1 MKKIILFM
9 CAVVFSLNQV
19 LFAEEINENELF
31 SSQESVVKKED
42 IQTPKKRLDAIVK
55 ETKFSGEITSVN
67 TSILNRDKIAG
78 QEDDNLYTYIIGNFF
93 LDSRIKNNLKFFANT
108 EVNHV
113 SQIDTTTIS
122 LKEMFVDFS
131 VKNKVYVRTGKQ
143 VLQWGR
149 CYLWNPTDYINIDKK
164 IFLTRIGYQEGTY
177 GLKFHV
183 PWGAKY
189 NWYTFIDTQN
199 ADTVKQVPI
208 ATKFEFLI
216 GRTEMALN
224 YWVKDSFR
232 SAYGYDFSTRI
243 GKFDIVG
250 EASTSY
256 GDTKE
261 KIKIENNV
269 LEKYILEDKWVT
281 KASLD
286 ISKYFDFHNVN
297 DRITV
302 RGEFFYNSNGYTEN
316 VFSDKNI
323 YNYAEPVINEKNFV
337 SASGTKKD
345 YLVNS
350 GIYEANYFSK
360 YYAALFTSLDRFI
373 IPDMVLSFN
382 AIRNLSDDSMI
393 LVAGINYKDLSD
405 FSLGLETRYYIGK
418 DNMEYTFSNYR
429 FLTQFTI
436 GLAF

>member
-9 CAVVFSLNQV
+9 CVAAFSCNQIV
-19 LFAEEINENELF
+19 LAEDINENDLF
-31 SSQESVVKKED
+31 SSQESVAKVED
-42 IQTPKKRLDAIVK
+42 IKAPKKNINAIVK

-67 TSILNRDKIAG
+67 TSIVNIEKI
-78 QEDDNLYTYIIGNFF
+78 EKDEKDDLYTYIVGNFF
-93 LDSRIKNNLKFFANT
+93 LDSRIKSNLKFFANT
-108 EVNHV
+108 EVDHI
-113 SQIDTTTIS
+113 SQLDTTTIS
-122 LKEMFVDFS
+122 LREMFVDFS
-131 VKNKVYVRTGKQ
+131 IKNKVYVRTGKQ

-177 GLKFHV
+177 GLRFHV

-189 NWYTFIDTQN
+189 NWYTFVDTQN
-199 ADTVKQVPI
+199 ADSMKQVPV
-208 ATKFEFLI
+208 ATKFEFLV

-232 SAYGYDFSTRI
+232 SAYGYDFSTRV
-243 GKFDIVG
+243 GSFDILG
-250 EASTSY
+250 EASASY

-261 KIKIENNV
+261 KIKVQNNI

-286 ISKYFDFHNVN
+286 LAKYFKLNGIP
-297 DRITV
+297 DRITL
-302 RGEFFYNSNGYTEN
+302 RGEFFYNSDGYTEN

-323 YNYAEPVINEKNFV
+323 YNYSTPIMNGSTVV

-345 YLVNS
+345 YLVDS
-350 GIYEANYFSK
+350 GIYEANYHSK

-373 IPDMVLSFN
+373 IPDMILSLN

-393 LVAGINYKDLSD
+393 LVTGVNYKDLSD
-405 FSLGLETRYYIGK
+405 FSLGLETRFYIGK

-436 GLAF
+436 GISF